1 MQVTRKSVLIE
12 TTHRVRGMLE
22 QGGVSG
28 RVVAYDRARVA
39 GLLGVSI
46 DALKSMRLDDLAPG
60 YMVSIR
66 ELIQERLQGRTVRRG
81 HRIQ

>member
-12 TTHRVRGMLE
+12 TTHRVHGMLE

-46 DALKSMRLDDLAPG
+46 SDLKSMRLDDLAPG
-60 YMVSIR
+60 YVVTVGQ
-66 ELIQERLQGRTVRRG
+66 LIEHHLLGRVIRRG
-81 HRIQ
+81 HRIL